1 MADHAWRTM
10 DGEPDMSVQLACRLR
25 PFQLELGSRQP
36 PSTADTDT
44 ADLGHPLEKGHR
56 MAKKTTDELLAQV
69 PLFSGLSKK
78 DLREISG
85 LATQLKLPQGRELTH
100 QGGRG
105 YEFVVVLEGTV
116 DVLIDGKVVA
126 TCGAGD
132 FFGEMALLE
141 DRPRT
146 ATVVAKTDVTV
157 DVIGRPEFLVL
168 LDDHP
173 EIDKQ
178 LRAAMER
185 RLAEDEALLGGTTNE
200 P

>member
-1 MADHAWRTM
+1 MPR
-10 DGEPDMSVQLACRLR
+10 
-25 PFQLELGSRQP
+25 
-36 PSTADTDT
+36 
-44 ADLGHPLEKGHR
+44 
-56 MAKKTTDELLAQV
+56 KTTDELLAQV
-69 PLFSGLSKK
+69 PLFAGLSKK

-85 LATQLKLPQGRELTH
+85 LATRLDLPEGRELTH

-116 DVLIDGKVVA
+116 DVLIDGKVLA
-126 TCGAGD
+126 TCGGGD
-132 FFGEMALLE
+132 FFGEVALLE

-168 LDDHP
+168 LDHHP
-173 EIDKQ
+173 QIDKQ
-178 LRAAMER
+178 LRAAMAR
-185 RLAEDEALLGGTTNE
+185 RLAEDEALLGGPTGD